1 MYFCIKNENKNLFFA
16 TFFIYIFTKK
26 ADDKS
31 AKIIKECTVSFSSSR
46 YGYLMPPNQ
55 SGFTLIELIVVTIII
70 GAIAAIAAPNVSST
84 LESQRNKNTAQTIAT
99 AMKEARAESMIRRQD
114 VTLTLNATNAI
125 LTVTGNNKKTT
136 TLKNFNISS
145 TTPITPSGGA
155 ASIVFL
161 ANRRVNPASSFVVAC
176 DSQGTRAGRVV
187 AVDVNGNV
195 SLRSEGSQC

>member
-1 MYFCIKNENKNLFFA
+1 MKIKTFLPKIGHMWNIFCN
-16 TFFIYIFTKK
+16 IFYKK

-125 LTVTGNNKKTT
+125 LTVTSNNSKTT

-161 ANRRVNPASSFVVAC
+161 ANRRVNPASSFTVAC

>member
-1 MYFCIKNENKNLFFA
+1 M
-16 TFFIYIFTKK
+16 
-26 ADDKS
+26 
-31 AKIIKECTVSFSSSR
+31 SFSSSR

-145 TTPITPSGGA
+145 TTPITPSGGGT

-176 DSQGTRAGRVV
+176 NSQGTRAGRVV

>member
-1 MYFCIKNENKNLFFA
+1 M
-16 TFFIYIFTKK
+16 
-26 ADDKS
+26 
-31 AKIIKECTVSFSSSR
+31 SFSSSR

-114 VTLTLNATNAI
+114 VSLTLSATNVTLI
-125 LTVTGNNKKTT
+125 VTGKNNRTT
-136 TLKNFNISS
+136 TLKNFNLSS
-145 TTPITPSGGA
+145 TTPITTSKGA
-155 ASIVFL
+155 ATVVFL

-176 DSQGTRAGRVV
+176 NSQGTRAGRVV

-195 SLRSEGSQC
+195 SLGSEGSQC

>member
-1 MYFCIKNENKNLFFA
+1 M
-16 TFFIYIFTKK
+16 
-26 ADDKS
+26 
-31 AKIIKECTVSFSSSR
+31 SFSSSR

-114 VTLTLNATNAI
+114 VTLTLSATNAI
-125 LTVTGNNKKTT
+125 LTLTVTGNNKKTT

-161 ANRRVNPASSFVVAC
+161 ANRRVNPASSFTVAC

>member
-1 MYFCIKNENKNLFFA
+1 M
-16 TFFIYIFTKK
+16 
-26 ADDKS
+26 
-31 AKIIKECTVSFSSSR
+31 SFSSSR

-125 LTVTGNNKKTT
+125 LTVTGNNNKIT

-145 TTPITPSGGA
+145 TTPITPSGGGA

-161 ANRRVNPASSFVVAC
+161 ANRRVNPASSFTVAC

-187 AVDVNGNV
+187 TVDVNGNV

>member
-1 MYFCIKNENKNLFFA
+1 M
-16 TFFIYIFTKK
+16 
-26 ADDKS
+26 
-31 AKIIKECTVSFSSSR
+31 SFSLSR

-125 LTVTGNNKKTT
+125 LTVTSNNSKTT

-161 ANRRVNPASSFVVAC
+161 ANRRVNPASSFTVAC

>member
-1 MYFCIKNENKNLFFA
+1 M
-16 TFFIYIFTKK
+16 
-26 ADDKS
+26 
-31 AKIIKECTVSFSSSR
+31 SFSSSR

-114 VTLTLNATNAI
+114 VTLTLSATNAI

-136 TLKNFNISS
+136 TLKNFNISSTTPITNISS

-161 ANRRVNPASSFVVAC
+161 ANRRVNPASSFTVAC